1 MSLRAVTPLR
11 LATPFALSLLVA
23 CSFGSPA
30 PTPTPDAAALEPVPR
45 VVADGRVLPARSAE
59 LRFLLESGTVAE
71 ILVGEGDQIEAG
83 VPLARLDAAE
93 LEAAVAQARAAVDE
107 AGAQLELLQAGALPA
122 AVAAAEA
129 QVAQAQAGER
139 QAEGRVTAADIQAA
153 RDELREA
160 QALLARLTAGPK
172 GTEVEQAEAA
182 LAQAQAGLA
191 TQRDSLSAAKTDG
204 ELRLQQAA
212 NALRDAQ
219 DAYSRVYWDNR
230 DLERAPGD
238 LPQERRDQEAA
249 ALRAVENSET
259 ALAQAQVDL
268 ERARQA
274 EVSGIA
280 QAEAQVRDAQ
290 ARLDQLLAG
299 ADTDQIAAARARV
312 SAAQARIASLTGE
325 AREGEIAAAQAGVV
339 QAQAALDEVTAGPRS
354 AEIAVAEARVRARQ
368 ADLRRAEVAMER
380 ATLLAPFAGTVVEL
394 NLELGEQ
401 PPAAEPALVLADMS
415 AWKVETSDLT
425 ELDIV
430 NVRVGDPVTLSFD
443 ALPDLII
450 PGVVTKVESLGKTF
464 QGDVIYTV
472 AVEPREWDERLR
484 WNMTAT
490 VTVEGE

>member
-1 MSLRAVTPLR
+1 
-11 LATPFALSLLVA
+11 
-23 CSFGSPA
+23 
-30 PTPTPDAAALEPVPR
+30 VPR
-45 VVADGRVLPARSAE
+45 VVADGRVLPVRSAE
-59 LRFLLESGTVAE
+59 LRFLDAGRVAE
-71 ILVGEGDQIEAG
+71 IFVGEGEAIADG
-83 VPLARLDAAE
+83 APLARLDAAE

-107 AGAQLELLQAGALPA
+107 AGAQLELLQAGAIPA
-122 AVAAAEA
+122 TVAVAEA
-129 QVAQAQAGER
+129 QVAEAQAAER
-139 QAEGRVTAADIQAA
+139 QAAGRVTAADLQAA

-172 GTEVEQAEAA
+172 STEVEQAQAGV
-182 LAQAQAGLA
+182 AQAQANLQL
-191 TQRDSLSAAKTDG
+191 QRDSLSAAKSDA

-212 NALRDAQ
+212 NTLRDAQ

-230 DLERAPGD
+230 ELERAPGD

-249 ALRAVENSET
+249 ALRAVENSEA
-259 ALAQAQVDL
+259 ALGQAQVDL

-274 EVSGIA
+274 EQSGIA

-299 ADTDQIAAARARV
+299 AEADQIAAARARV
-312 SAAQARIASLTGE
+312 SAAQARIATLTGD
-325 AREGEIAAAQAGVV
+325 AREGEIAAAQAGVA

-368 ADLRRAEVAMER
+368 ADLRRAEVALER

-401 PPAAEPALVLADMS
+401 PPAEGPALVLADMS

-430 NVRVGDPVTLSFD
+430 NVRVGDAVTLSFD
-443 ALPDLII
+443 ALPDLIL
-450 PGVVTKVESLGKTF
+450 PGVVTEVESLGKTF

-472 AVEPREWDERLR
+472 AVAPQEWDERLR

-490 VTVEGE
+490 VTVEAE